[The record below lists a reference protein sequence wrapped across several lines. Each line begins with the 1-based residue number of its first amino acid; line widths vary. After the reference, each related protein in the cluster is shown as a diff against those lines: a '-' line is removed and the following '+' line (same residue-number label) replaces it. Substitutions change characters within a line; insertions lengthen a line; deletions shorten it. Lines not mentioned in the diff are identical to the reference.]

1 MPVRVRCFS
10 SIIIFVSLIIF
21 NLGKSSLAGEE
32 LVQAAANIGYGAVKY
47 FDLKQ
52 NPSSNYVFSFERM
65 LDVKGDTA
73 VYLLFAYARLTS
85 IIKKAADEKSLRI
98 SDLIGTTITLD
109 HPAER
114 ALAFEL
120 LQFGDALQRAIRE
133 LTPNVVC
140 DYLKELCVKF
150 TDFVTKC
157 HVLNSAETKSR
168 LLLCEASKKVMIT
181 CFHLLGIDPVERI

>member
-1 MPVRVRCFS
+1 V
-10 SIIIFVSLIIF
+10 
-21 NLGKSSLAGEE
+21 K
-32 LVQAAANIGYGAVKY
+32 AAASIGYGAVKY

-52 NPSSNYVFSFERM
+52 NPSSNYIFSFDRM

-73 VYLLFAYARLTS
+73 VYLMFAYARLIS
-85 IIKKAADEKSLRI
+85 IVKKGADEKSLHI
-98 SDLIGTTITLD
+98 SDLIGTTTITLD

-133 LTPNVVC
+133 LAPNTVC
-140 DYLKELCVKF
+140 DYLKELCIKF

-157 HVLNSAETKSR
+157 HVLNSPETKSR
-168 LLLCEASKKVMIT
+168 LLLCEAARKVMLT